1 MTMIDDNYALNYPLV
16 DKQYAAL
23 RVIANSENDGQPQT
37 LDEIISRLPYDTTKP
52 SFQFTLRALIKRGV
66 VEKMPRQVVNGKSR
80 RLIRVTPLGLHKIV
94 TETWRATL
102 PADLRTCQPDEVA
115 KTDRL
120 IKEIE
125 EKFK

>member
-1 MTMIDDNYALNYPLV
+1 MIDDNYALNYPLV

-52 SFQFTLRALIKRGV
+52 SFQFTLRALIKRGL

-94 TETWRATL
+94 TEAWRATL

-120 IKEIE
+120 LKEIE